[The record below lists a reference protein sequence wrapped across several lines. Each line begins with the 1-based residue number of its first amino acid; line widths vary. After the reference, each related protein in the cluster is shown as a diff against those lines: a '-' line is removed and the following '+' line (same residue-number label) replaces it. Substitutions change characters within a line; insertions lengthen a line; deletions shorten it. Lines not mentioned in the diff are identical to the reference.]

1 MEAATSQVGEDA
13 ARIQKRRKY
22 NSAASN
28 KRYHQRQKLLLHYKN
43 MFNNHPLI
51 TYLYKARHLLIKHF
65 DDNTVVGILT
75 RVGQQYLT
83 QERFAQYMRHQ
94 FYQQQRSLYNG
105 LPYTYSNHHALVI
118 GGSPTPTII
127 HSDPSG
133 AEDELSIPIESS
145 KINHPDVVSSQPS
158 VNVND
163 NNIDTMSL
171 PPIID
176 EDQFEQGKMKEDQS
190 DMLDIMR
197 RSGMKSRLIKR
208 WAFQPGRERVV
219 IAMVAI
225 IVDLYSNALNSD
237 KGGSV
242 SIDAPFG
249 ENANTPTPNCNAR
262 KVMRNYYGRVINLAG
277 WMYCYGTATGA
288 YTVGIPPK

>member
-1 MEAATSQVGEDA
+1 
-13 ARIQKRRKY
+13 
-22 NSAASN
+22 
-28 KRYHQRQKLLLHYKN
+28 
-43 MFNNHPLI
+43 MFNNHQLI

-83 QERFAQYMRHQ
+83 RERFAQYMRQQ
-94 FYQQQRSLYNG
+94 FYQQQWSLYNG
-105 LPYTYSNHHALVI
+105 LPYTYSHHHALAI

-127 HSDPSG
+127 HSDPSV
-133 AEDELSIPIESS
+133 AEDELSIPIESFD
-145 KINHPDVVSSQPS
+145 IYPDVVPS
-158 VNVND
+158 KPSVYVNVN
-163 NNIDTMSL
+163 NIDIMDL

-176 EDQFEQGKMKEDQS
+176 EDQFEQDKMKGDQS
-190 DMLDIMR
+190 DMLDIMQ

-208 WAFQPGRERVV
+208 WAFRPGREDAAV
-219 IAMVAI
+219 AMVAI

>member
-1 MEAATSQVGEDA
+1 MEAAISEDA
-13 ARIQKRRKY
+13 VHLQKRRKY
-22 NSAASN
+22 DNDAN
-28 KRYHQRQKLLLHYKN
+28 KRYRQRQKLLLHYKT
-43 MFNNHPLI
+43 MFNNHALI
-51 TYLYKARHLLIKHF
+51 SYLYKAHHLLIKHL
-65 DDNTVVGILT
+65 DDDTVVGIVT

-83 QERFAQYMRHQ
+83 QERIAQHMRHQ
-94 FYQQQRSLYNG
+94 FYQQQWSLYNG

-133 AEDELSIPIESS
+133 AEDELSIPIESFD
-145 KINHPDVVSSQPS
+145 IYPDVVPS
-158 VNVND
+158 KPSVYVNVN
-163 NNIDTMSL
+163 NIDIMDL

-176 EDQFEQGKMKEDQS
+176 EDQFEQDKMKGDQS
-190 DMLDIMR
+190 DMLDIMQ

-208 WAFQPGRERVV
+208 WAFRPGREDAAV
-219 IAMVAI
+219 AMVAI